1 MAPKKAR
8 SAISAS
14 TAASTGEDMSMDAP
28 QGTENVSPEAL
39 MVTSKLAS
47 GKRVRM
53 TKDWLLVV
61 LATLN

>member
-1 MAPKKAR
+1 
-8 SAISAS
+8 
-14 TAASTGEDMSMDAP
+14 MDAP
-28 QGTENVSPEAL
+28 QGTENVSLEVL

>member
-1 MAPKKAR
+1 MEAQQR
-8 SAISAS
+8 
-14 TAASTGEDMSMDAP
+14 
-28 QGTENVSPEAL
+28 TENVSPEAL
-39 MVTSKLAS
+39 MVTSKLAC